1 MADALDGGPYRLRC
15 VITSAEGEESV
26 YATRV
31 GEVGQPIEAIGSAE
45 SGLLSDSTSWWLSKA
60 GGDDD
65 TWFIVSHGPFPKG
78 AGHGPVSLGF
88 SNDAVDQGAPIKFGP
103 ASGCYKMGP
112 GMENGGRVYVLYY
125 ITVYAGYRRFRAISI
140 QVVPADS
147 SDSKDRIDIME
158 PVIGINPVSGTL
170 EVQRIMKP
178 AGAQLGAPKWH
189 FDKV

>member
-112 GMENGGRVYVLYY
+112 GMENGGRV
-125 ITVYAGYRRFRAISI
+125 I

>member
-1 MADALDGGPYRLRC
+1 MADALNGGPYRLRC
-15 VITSAEGEESV
+15 VIASEKGEESV

-31 GEVGQPIEAIGSAE
+31 GEVGKPIEAIGSAE
-45 SGLLSDSTSWWLSKA
+45 PGLLSDSTSWWFSKA
-60 GGDDD
+60 DGDDD

-88 SNDAVDQGAPIKFGP
+88 SNNAVEQGTPIIFGP
-103 ASGCYKMGP
+103 ASRSYKIGP
-112 GMENGGRVYVLYY
+112 SMENSAHVYVLYY

-170 EVQRIMKP
+170 EVQRVIKP